1 MLFAMLM
8 QEDYNL
14 IRQINDVV
22 DERRQKMNPK
32 TKNETN
38 SQSLCV
44 DTSGLQEILQS

>member
-22 DERRQKMNPK
+22 DERRQKNES
-32 TKNETN
+32 KN
-38 SQSLCV
+38 Q
-44 DTSGLQEILQS
+44 I